1 MDFFKID
8 PVCCVDKVCL
18 CFLFVTLSKIQRIC
32 LNLFTGALSLS
43 NKSEVH
49 LGSKGYV
56 KSVERKAVPREI
68 AHTKWS
74 SAEISGTKGPI
85 LTKKSLKRQTQNE
98 ELQNEHKDREEK
110 YNQPEENVAKI

>member
-1 MDFFKID
+1 M
-8 PVCCVDKVCL
+8 DKVCL
-18 CFLFVTLSKIQRIC
+18 SFLFVTLSKIQRIC

-49 LGSKGYV
+49 LQRV
-56 KSVERKAVPREI
+56 CEVCRKESCTPRDRTHQMI
-68 AHTKWS
+68 QCRDM
-74 SAEISGTKGPI
+74 ISGTKGPI